1 MRAGSAGSLHRL
13 PLTVVAIHRRGA
25 GAGRDGP
32 DPWPVRRPTLA
43 GPAAAGGPVSP
54 RTGSP
59 AVPWP
64 AAAAVPW
71 PAAAAVPWPAAAAAI
86 CSLIPCDQAVIHASW
101 VSSQPSSPAGSA
113 TGTGGGAASSRTGGA
128 GRGRQAGGGPSSS
141 VTRVSSPT
149 GRRSPHRVTTASPPL
164 SASNSPQ
171 ISHIIHILRVTR
183 AQIWQSPRELRLP
196 TIRRFLARRSP
207 YLVVVDLGRGPGRG
221 LRAARSRES
230 RGGPESAGN
239 SGR

>member
-1 MRAGSAGSLHRL
+1 MAHVIRAGSAGSLHRL

-54 RTGSP
+54 RAGLS

-71 PAAAAVPWPAAAAAI
+71 PAAAEAI
-86 CSLIPCDQAVIHASW
+86 CSRIPCDQAVIHASW

-113 TGTGGGAASSRTGGA
+113 TGTGRGAASSRTGGA
-128 GRGRQAGGGPSSS
+128 GRGRQDGGGPSSS
-141 VTRVSSPT
+141 VTRVSSPA

-207 YLVVVDLGRGPGRG
+207 TWSLLTSAGDRVGACGRLVRG
-221 LRAARSRES
+221 SRE
-230 RGGPESAGN
+230 
-239 SGR
+239 